1 MLLTQWQWERRQ
13 FVIVKYEKIE
23 NLEIAIAEESNKND
37 PKLKARKAV
46 IIPNTWQVPFS
57 LLRLTIRIRESK
69 DKNRKDYLHAII
81 HHLETPQALRK
92 YGHELKK
99 MLLDQQMVFQNSTY
113 VPQKLNVNRLASF
126 SFHELPSNLSLCVVS
141 LT

>member
-1 MLLTQWQWERRQ
+1 M
-13 FVIVKYEKIE
+13 KYEKIE

-69 DKNRKDYLHAII
+69 EKNRKDYLHAII

-92 YGHELKK
+92 YGHELEK